1 MAGVRNNLEQNSYT
15 QVVDNYVSV
24 VLYGL
29 LDKLVKLS
37 VSQAEDTSSILV
49 QTIVLVAQLAERW
62 FVVPM
67 VVGSSP
73 I

>member
-24 VLYGL
+24 ELYGL

-37 VSQAEDTSSILV
+37 VSQAEDTSSTLV
-49 QTIVLVAQLAERW
+49 ICSSSLYLAW
-62 FVVPM
+62 
-67 VVGSSP
+67 
-73 I
+73 